1 MNIKVAVIAVLT
13 GLLVTGCGVVTVD
26 DGCAQIK
33 RQSVEKRQWGTAF
46 LNSAAEGKVKDGLTV
61 AEVQSLGARY
71 FIEGLRLITNNPQ
84 CFTEDDIKFAEQLL
98 SP

>member
-1 MNIKVAVIAVLT
+1 MRYHLAVLT
-13 GLLVTGCGVVTVD
+13 VVSGLLVTGCGVVTVD

-33 RQSVEKRQWGTAF
+33 RQSVEKRQVGTAF
-46 LNSAAEGKVKDGLTV
+46 LNSAAEGKVKDGLTE

-84 CFTEDDIKFAEQLL
+84 CFTEDEIKFAEQLL